1 MSDMYGSEQVLMS
14 FMSGISVGAVLVLIS
29 MR

>member
-1 MSDMYGSEQVLMS
+1 MNDMYGSEQVLMS
-14 FMSGISVGAVLVLIS
+14 FLVGISVGAVLVLIS

>member
-14 FMSGISVGAVLVLIS
+14 FMAGMGVGEVLVLIS
-29 MR
+29 VR